1 MKKKSSSK
9 QLESRKRRTRSTPG
23 SLPMTEAQ
31 AVWSADVEL
40 HGLHSPVARQC
51 PKCRGLL
58 MAQAIDLTTKNDI
71 RCINCG
77 WQPQWGTRV
86 VEESDEVRSIRRLT
100 AEFCTTGLPS

>member
-1 MKKKSSSK
+1 MK
-9 QLESRKRRTRSTPG
+9 RKAPNTQPGRKRRRTRSTPG

-31 AVWSADVEL
+31 ASWSENVKQ
-40 HGLHSPVARQC
+40 HGIHSTIARQC
-51 PKCRGLL
+51 PKCTGLL

-86 VEESDEVRSIRRLT
+86 ISESDEVRSIRRLT
-100 AEFCTTGLPS
+100 AEFCTSGIAS

>member
-1 MKKKSSSK
+1 MKKKSS
-9 QLESRKRRTRSTPG
+9 RKPSLPKRRRTRSVPG
-23 SLPMTEAQ
+23 SLPITKAQ
-31 AVWSADVEL
+31 EMWSADVKL
-40 HGLHSPVARQC
+40 YGLDSPVARQC

-86 VEESDEVRSIRRLT
+86 VKESDELRSIRRLT
-100 AEFCTTGLPS
+100 AEFCTTGLAS